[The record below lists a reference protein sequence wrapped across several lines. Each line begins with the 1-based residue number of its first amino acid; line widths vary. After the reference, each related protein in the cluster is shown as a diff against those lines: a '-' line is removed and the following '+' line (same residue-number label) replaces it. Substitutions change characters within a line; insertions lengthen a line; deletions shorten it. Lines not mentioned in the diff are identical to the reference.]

1 MRPTRGLMTIRRPG
15 SSLFVSE
22 IIVWRAMSRLVA
34 AALILF
40 SGLFLLNPANA
51 QKSGE
56 NSGYAGAMDWYE
68 REAEKG
74 SAKAQFLLGL
84 LYEHG
89 SGARSQDLKQAHKWF
104 LKAAE
109 QGHPQ
114 AQYKVAARHHF
125 GTGIA
130 ADPERAVAWYRRAAG
145 QGVAEARHNL
155 AHMLLNGTG
164 TKRSPDEA
172 ARWYTENARHGF
184 GPSQL
189 ALGYLYLQGTGVKAD
204 IAEAWAWFRAAES
217 RGMGGAAKARA
228 EAAQR
233 LAPDGLKRAKT
244 LAKPR
249 IRK

>member
-1 MRPTRGLMTIRRPG
+1 
-15 SSLFVSE
+15 VSE
-22 IIVWRAMSRLVA
+22 IIVWRLMPRLVA
-34 AALILF
+34 VALILIT
-40 SGLFLLNPANA
+40 GLFLLTPAIA
-51 QKSGE
+51 QKSGQKSAQK
-56 NSGYAGAMDWYE
+56 SGYPGAMGWYE
-68 REAEKG
+68 REAAKG

-84 LYEHG
+84 LYEQ
-89 SGARSQDLKQAHKWF
+89 GAGKRAKNLTLAHRWF

-109 QGHPQ
+109 QGYPR
-114 AQYKVAARHHF
+114 AQYKIATAYHF

-130 ADPERAVAWYRRAAG
+130 ADAERAVLWYRRAAG
-145 QGVAEARHNL
+145 QGVAEAQHNL

-204 IAEAWAWFRAAES
+204 LAEAWAWFRAAES
-217 RGMGGAAKARA
+217 RGVDGAAKARV

-233 LAPDGLKRAKT
+233 LAPEDLKRAKI